1 MWMRVLLLLIC
12 VPALAEPTSRPSAQD
27 IERATPLPDRKAVA
41 ATQPAG
47 AASAATTSSDPLD
60 LKRIGLAL
68 GCVLLV
74 IYLSQKAWRKFG
86 LPGAPGKSTQ
96 SLQVVSRLSLSPRQ
110 QVLLIRVGRRCVLVA
125 NNGTQM
131 SALCEIGDP
140 DEVAMLLG
148 QSLPASEESASSFS
162 AVLGGAEDNFEAD
175 AASELVVAP
184 ERHNS
189 SAGSADSDSTS
200 GAAAPELA
208 ATRQELGDLMERV
221 RSLSKQFS
229 KP

>member
-1 MWMRVLLLLIC
+1 MWLRAALLILIC
-12 VPALAEPTSRPSAQD
+12 TPALAEPAATRPSAQD
-27 IERATPLPDRKAVA
+27 IERATPLPERKTPA
-41 ATQPAG
+41 ATQPTTAIT
-47 AASAATTSSDPLD
+47 AAPSNSDPLD
-60 LKRIGLAL
+60 LKRIGMAL
-68 GCVLLV
+68 GCVLII

-86 LPGAPGKSTQ
+86 LPGVAGKSTQ
-96 SLQVVSRLSLSPRQ
+96 SLQIVSRMGLSTRQ
-110 QVLLIRVGRRCVLVA
+110 QILLIRVGRRCVLVA

-131 SALCEIGDP
+131 NPLCEISDP

-148 QSLPASEESASSFS
+148 QSAPASSESASSFS
-162 AVLGGAEDNFEAD
+162 AVLGGAETTFEAD
-175 AASELVVAP
+175 AASELAIPP
-184 ERHNS
+184 ERHTGPS
-189 SAGSADSDSTS
+189 SDAEA